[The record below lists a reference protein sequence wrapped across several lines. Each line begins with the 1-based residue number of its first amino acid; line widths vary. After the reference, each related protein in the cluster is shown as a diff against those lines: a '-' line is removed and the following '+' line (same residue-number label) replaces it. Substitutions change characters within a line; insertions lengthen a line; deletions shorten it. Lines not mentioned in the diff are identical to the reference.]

1 MPLGTLPPNRR
12 KANVQ
17 RSIVSFVARQ
27 HMTKNVLFWTRL
39 ERRCQRTFGLD
50 ADACKAI
57 AAALQADHGRCYP
70 RHVPVAQL
78 DRAGG
83 FLNRTSDGP
92 GRQLLCPTDP

>member
-57 AAALQADHGRCYP
+57 AAALQADHGRCW
-70 RHVPVAQL
+70 
-78 DRAGG
+78 
-83 FLNRTSDGP
+83 
-92 GRQLLCPTDP
+92 GRRLPPIAKEAPMNIQDMMPFAATQDTIGT